1 MNNSTISKTISPNPL
16 DEYIVAYFDL
26 LGYKD
31 FFKTQPNQISNFLS
45 SINDVIQK
53 VKSNIEIPHKSQI
66 ISNNI
71 HFDILMKVF
80 SDNILL
86 CLKTESTNME
96 IAKVLTFISI
106 IAEIQRKFTTG
117 YGLFLRGGITKGS
130 LSFNA
135 DFVFGQGLID
145 AVELE
150 EKAIYPRIIFSTEF
164 LDYLSGL
171 QDKNQFPV
179 PNAKKYFE
187 NWQKSLVISSPDG
200 SRILNYLGKIK
211 VDNPIPENIFNS
223 LLDILKK
230 TYPKDYELLSYGVYN
245 QKETI
250 QLHRKKLVDNL
261 TKYGKYD
268 DIPTDNKKNAET
280 REKILKKYLWV
291 LSYHNYICD
300 NYNYPQHIIYGLCNC
315 DFRFL
320 TTTITVVENNA
331 AEAPHEAGRNWI
343 DS

>member
-16 DEYIVAYFDL
+16 DEYLIAYFDL

-31 FFKTQPNQISNFLS
+31 FFKAQPNQIPIFLN

-53 VKSNIEIPHKSQI
+53 VKNNIEIPHKSQI

-71 HFDILMKVF
+71 QFDILMKVF

-86 CLKTESTNME
+86 CLKTESTNIE

-106 IAEIQRKFTTG
+106 IAEIQRKFTTE

-145 AVELE
+145 TVELE
-150 EKAIYPRIIFSTEF
+150 EKAIYPRIIFSTEI
-164 LDYLSGL
+164 LDYLSDL
-171 QDKNQFPV
+171 QDKNQFSV
-179 PNAKKYFE
+179 PSSKKYFE
-187 NWQKSLVISSPDG
+187 SWQKSLVISSPDG
-200 SRILNYLGKIK
+200 FQILNYLGKIN
-211 VDNPIPENIFNS
+211 VDNPIPENILNS
-223 LLDILKK
+223 LLDLLKK
-230 TYPKDYELLSYGVYN
+230 VYPKDYELLNYGIYN
-245 QKETI
+245 QEEAIK
-250 QLHRKKLVDNL
+250 LHRKKLIDNL

-268 DIPTDNKKNAET
+268 DIQTDNKKSAET

-291 LSYHNYICD
+291 LSYHNHICD
-300 NYNYPQHIIYGLCNC
+300 AYNYPQHIIYGLCNC

-331 AEAPHEAGRNWI
+331 AEAPREAN
-343 DS
+343 